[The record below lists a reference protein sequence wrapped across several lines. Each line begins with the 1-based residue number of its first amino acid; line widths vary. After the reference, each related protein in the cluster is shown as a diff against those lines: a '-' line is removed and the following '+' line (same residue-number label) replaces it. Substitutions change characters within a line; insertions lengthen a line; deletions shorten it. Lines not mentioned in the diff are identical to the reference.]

1 MARKK
6 IATMKRISRK
16 PGHIPIPEKV
26 QKILAE
32 IRAELEKIYLHR
44 LKEMILFGSYARGD
58 FVEGSDI
65 DIALLLEELKDSYL
79 EREKYFPVIC
89 RLSLEYDAVV
99 SVIPFDYREFQ
110 VKRTPLILNVQKEGV
125 PL

>member
-1 MARKK
+1 MN
-6 IATMKRISRK
+6 RIYRN
-16 PGHIPIPEKV
+16 PRHIQIPEKV

-32 IRAELEKIYLHR
+32 IRAELGKIYLNR

>member
-1 MARKK
+1 MTGKK
-6 IATMKRISRK
+6 IEANKKACRK
-16 PGHIPIPEKV
+16 PLQLPEKV

-32 IRAELEKIYLHR
+32 TRAELEKIYLNR
-44 LKEMILFGSYARGD
+44 FKEMILFGSYARGD

-79 EREKYFPVIC
+79 EREKYFPVIS

-99 SVIPFDYREFQ
+99 SVIPFDYLEFK

-125 PL
+125 YL